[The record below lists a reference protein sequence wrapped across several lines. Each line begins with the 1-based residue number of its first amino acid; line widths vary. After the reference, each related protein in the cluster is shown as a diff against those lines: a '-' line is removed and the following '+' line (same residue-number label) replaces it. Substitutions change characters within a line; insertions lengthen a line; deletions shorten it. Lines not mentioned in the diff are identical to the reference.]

1 MRKKFTQN
9 DNQTSNVTT
18 FRKEYLEQYAIKQN
32 NVDINTLLNRV
43 KIDKSNKIKENLI
56 FLCISILASG
66 ILGAFVL
73 I

>member
-9 DNQTSNVTT
+9 NNQTSNVTT

-43 KIDKSNKIKENLI
+43 KINKSNKIKENLI
-56 FLCISILASG
+56 FLCISILALG

>member
-9 DNQTSNVTT
+9 DNQTSNATT

>member
-1 MRKKFTQN
+1 MHKKFTHN
-9 DNQTSNVTT
+9 DNLTSKTTT
-18 FRKEYLEQYAIKQN
+18 FRKEYLEQYATKKN
-32 NVDINTLLNRV
+32 NVDINKLLNRV
-43 KIDKSNKIKENLI
+43 KIKKNNQIKENLI